1 MREKD
6 FVLLAAIGML
16 LLLAPLA
23 EAQVYPLGAFAEHGA
38 VVQSGPVAQVTA
50 ANGCSSCA
58 SRHTPNYQSIV
69 AQNFSSGGCNGCAPT
84 AATVPGD
91 LPTLPVS
98 SCCGKTGRLHIPP
111 LLTTPL
117 RYDTPPIGR
126 SVGRPLF
133 GRWPG
138 L

>member
-1 MREKD
+1 MREKG

-16 LLLAPLA
+16 IMFAPLA
-23 EAQVYPLGAFAEHGA
+23 EAQVYP
-38 VVQSGPVAQVTA
+38 SGVVAQSRPDVHVA
-50 ANGCSSCA
+50 AAGGCSTCA
-58 SRHTPNYQSIV
+58 SAPATNYQYQPIIT
-69 AQNFSSGGCNGCAPT
+69 QNSSHSGCNGCRPT

-98 SCCGKTGRLHIPP
+98 SCCNNTGRLNIPP
-111 LLTTPL
+111 LTTPL

-138 L
+138 F

>member
-16 LLLAPLA
+16 LLFAPLV

-38 VVQSGPVAQVTA
+38 VVQSGPAVS
-50 ANGCSSCA
+50 GCSSCA
-58 SRHTPNYQSIV
+58 SRHTPNYQTIV
-69 AQNFSSGGCNGCAPT
+69 TQNLSSGGCNGCAPT

-98 SCCGKTGRLHIPP
+98 SGCDKTGRSHIPP
-111 LLTTPL
+111 LLRTPL
-117 RYDTPPIGR
+117 RYDTPPIGK

-138 L
+138 F